1 MLRLRKMHLK
11 RTPFFFNFSQW
22 THYTHACLIFK
33 PKFNLIFFLKNS
45 YLYIANNDMNHKLH
59 AFIRNVENKEYWRRK
74 GLFWIVHIRVS
85 CVCLFSECGQS
96 PKIFDPKQTVSL
108 IHAGHNSSRGDFP
121 WMAALYTVL
130 EEGKW
135 KHICGGTL
143 ISPYIVLTGNIVT
156 VLLLLSI
163 VESPLRTSTH

>member
-1 MLRLRKMHLK
+1 MVILDWSHMRK
-11 RTPFFFNFSQW
+11 
-22 THYTHACLIFK
+22 
-33 PKFNLIFFLKNS
+33 
-45 YLYIANNDMNHKLH
+45 
-59 AFIRNVENKEYWRRK
+59 V
-74 GLFWIVHIRVS
+74 
-85 CVCLFSECGQS
+85 CVFFSECGQS
-96 PKIFDPKQTVSL
+96 PKVFDPKQTVSL

-156 VLLLLSI
+156 VTNMTEHVVMSWHDFVLKVSI
-163 VESPLRTSTH
+163 FVD

>member
-1 MLRLRKMHLK
+1 MLR
-11 RTPFFFNFSQW
+11 T
-22 THYTHACLIFK
+22 
-33 PKFNLIFFLKNS
+33 
-45 YLYIANNDMNHKLH
+45 
-59 AFIRNVENKEYWRRK
+59 RNTEGERDYF
-74 GLFWIVHIRVS
+74 GLFTYVCKA

-156 VLLLLSI
+156 ILLLLSM
-163 VESPLRTSTH
+163 VERP